1 MNLSLSLSLSRL
13 TQVGVTSRSSVPS
26 FTPDL
31 RKIPLMPH
39 CKQLQYALLSKIVNA
54 ERASYHAP
62 KFLKLTVRYL
72 QINTH
77 AHTIDTCICCVW
89 TPMVSDVIVLIS
101 RGILVFEVF
110 LGRMVLLY

>member
-1 MNLSLSLSLSRL
+1 
-13 TQVGVTSRSSVPS
+13 
-26 FTPDL
+26 
-31 RKIPLMPH
+31 MPH

-77 AHTIDTCICCVW
+77 TLLIH
-89 TPMVSDVIVLIS
+89 VSVVSGHLWY
-101 RGILVFEVF
+101 L
-110 LGRMVLLY
+110 M